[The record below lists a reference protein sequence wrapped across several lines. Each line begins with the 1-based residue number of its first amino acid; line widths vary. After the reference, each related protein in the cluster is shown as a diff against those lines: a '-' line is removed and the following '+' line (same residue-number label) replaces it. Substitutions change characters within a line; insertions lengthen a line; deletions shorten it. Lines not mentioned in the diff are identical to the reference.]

1 MIQATYKKKGIRI
14 TQLWYP
20 GTENEY
26 KGKTDILFWHGV
38 EKRGSEKNRIYITFH
53 TQMSDLT
60 LSEEELL
67 EKINKTERYQIRK
80 SGRDNVEL
88 RTFSSS
94 ELKNNP
100 QVMEQFTHMYAQM
113 YEEKG
118 MHQEI
123 NRNQMNAYL
132 NAGAIYLTG
141 IYEGETP
148 HVFHSYI
155 VDEKNARLLH
165 STSNF
170 RSSEEN
176 ASFVA
181 RSNKRLHWED
191 MLLFKRL
198 GIERYDWG
206 GISNV
211 ENPNGIDIFKMKF
224 GGEIITY
231 YNVYEGYSPIGKIA
245 VNALKHRKEQ

>member
-1 MIQATYKKKGIRI
+1 MIQATYRKKGIRI
-14 TQLWYP
+14 TQVWYP
-20 GTENEY
+20 DQTTIPN
-26 KGKTDILFWHGV
+26 GKTDILFLHGV
-38 EKRGSEKNRIYITFH
+38 EKRDTEKNRIYHIFH

-80 SGRDNVEL
+80 SRRDNAEI
-88 RTFSSS
+88 RTFSSA
-94 ELKNNP
+94 ELKNRP
-100 QVMEQFTHMYAQM
+100 DVLEQFMHMYARM

-118 MHQEI
+118 MHTTI
-123 NRNQMNAYL
+123 NMDQMEAYME
-132 NAGAIYLTG
+132 ADAIYLTG
-141 IYEGETP
+141 IYEGDTP
-148 HVFHSYI
+148 HVFHTYI
-155 VDEKNARLLH
+155 VDDKNARLLH

-191 MLLFKRL
+191 MMLFKAM
-198 GIERYDWG
+198 GIEKYDWG
-206 GISNV
+206 GISSI

-224 GGEIITY
+224 GGDIITY
-231 YNVYEGYSPIGKIA
+231 YNVYEGYSLIGKLAIKI
-245 VNALKHRKEQ
+245 LKCRKES